1 MRRSPL
7 FADAAPMVSD
17 KVALRPP
24 YQSLRR
30 KVMAEEEGESTGAG
44 LVAKILVVSG
54 LLFCIVGVFL
64 ILFVNTVV
72 GIVLLAVGLS
82 DLVTSFILPKITT

>member
-1 MRRSPL
+1 
-7 FADAAPMVSD
+7 
-17 KVALRPP
+17 
-24 YQSLRR
+24 
-30 KVMAEEEGESTGAG
+30 MAEEEGESTGAG